1 MGSVTQ
7 FVRGMDWWGLL
18 TLLIS
23 AAAALL
29 CITLHELSHGFVAW
43 RLGDP
48 TAKRMHRLSFNP
60 LHHIDWLGLLAMLVC
75 GFGWAKPVPVDMRY
89 FKNPKAGMA
98 LTALAGPVSNF
109 LLALLSMLA
118 ASLMVRLAPVTGF
131 TMWVLYFLIDLA
143 ILSIGLGLFNLMPV
157 LPLDGGRALW
167 CVLSALFGAQTGE
180 RAADG
185 AAGVLVGLLAG
196 IGAAAAVSYANFTL
210 LLAAVWLFG
219 LTLLRKRE
227 KI

>member
-1 MGSVTQ
+1 MAEGRW
-7 FVRGMDWWGLL
+7 VRITPGFLLTMAVMFWLDEGVGLL
-18 TLLIS
+18 GWGVLACVVHELGHLLVG
-23 AAAALL
+23 AALGGRPRWL
-29 CITLHELSHGFVAW
+29 SLSAVGLELNMEYPAG
-43 RLGDP
+43 
-48 TAKRMHRLSFNP
+48 LSYERE
-60 LHHIDWLGLLAMLVC
+60 LA
-75 GFGWAKPVPVDMRY
+75 A
-89 FKNPKAGMA
+89 
-98 LTALAGPVSNF
+98 ALAGPAVNLVTGGICAQF
-109 LLALLSMLA
+109 GNYLLAGVS
-118 ASLMVRLAPVTGF
+118 F
-131 TMWVLYFLIDLA
+131 
-143 ILSIGLGLFNLMPV
+143 GLGLFNLMPV